1 MKILEILLMPLPK
14 IKSIRYWYV
23 TQSHWQQALFNTYN
37 AYNNNVH
44 FTKKQMSDYIS
55 KQILLQIFLGS
66 IIKPLDL
73 TKNKALLKHLSFRIP
88 KIIRF
93 SLFPYI

>member
-1 MKILEILLMPLPK
+1 MLLICNSLTDGK
-14 IKSIRYWYV
+14 
-23 TQSHWQQALFNTYN
+23 ALFNTYN

-55 KQILLQIFLGS
+55 EANFAANILGS

-73 TKNKALLKHLSFRIP
+73 TKNEALLKHLSFRIP
-88 KIIRF
+88 KIIQV
-93 SLFPYI
+93 